1 MKCLALNKIPVV
13 FAILVVICLIC
24 VFHVKLE
31 SIYIGKNLV
40 DSTCFISVSSIFTI
54 MLSILFLLVFK
65 IISCVFFIFSESL
78 FACSHRLTFLSSLS
92 VSHPPK
98 EEPKAPVMW
107 ATSKV
112 NRHALGGR
120 IGSQ

>member
-1 MKCLALNKIPVV
+1 MKCLALNRIPVV

-31 SIYIGKNLV
+31 SIYIRKNLV
-40 DSTCFISVSSIFTI
+40 DSTCFISVSFIFTI
-54 MLSILFLLVFK
+54 MLSILFLLVLK

-78 FACSHRLTFLSSLS
+78 FACSHRLTFLSSLLS

-98 EEPKAPVMW
+98 EEPKAMYKEFRLV
-107 ATSKV
+107 K
-112 NRHALGGR
+112 
-120 IGSQ
+120 GSCYVGDQQS

>member
-31 SIYIGKNLV
+31 SIYIRKNLV
-40 DSTCFISVSSIFTI
+40 DSTCFISVSFIFTI
-54 MLSILFLLVFK
+54 MLSILFLLVLK

-78 FACSHRLTFLSSLS
+78 FACSDRLTFLSSLLS

-98 EEPKAPVMW
+98 EEPKAMYKEFRLV
-107 ATSKV
+107 K
-112 NRHALGGR
+112 
-120 IGSQ
+120 GSCYVGDQQS